1 MSLPPSEIPQG
12 AIRFNTDSQKLEFY
26 AQGEWWV
33 MSTDTPN
40 LGQGSDSTPGA
51 RGVYIEG
58 QAFPAGD
65 LSGIEY
71 INIATTGTR
80 EDFGSLSVTDGGGN
94 QPMSDKTRAVF
105 SGENPAG
112 PDIEYV
118 TISSTGNAT
127 DWGTNLNRSTYYGFG
142 ISNATRGVQAGSFN
156 GGDNT
161 GMDYVTIQSAG
172 TVTDFG
178 DLGTG
183 ASHGASVMSPTRG
196 VFCGGYYTG
205 PNQTNKM
212 QFVTTASTGGTQDFG
227 NLSAEAWNSAGACSA
242 TRGIIALGTT
252 PGVSSTAIEYI
263 TLSSTGNSTNFGEM
277 SNQAA
282 HTHHGGGCC
291 SPTRGVIMG
300 GYDGS
305 YKNYMSMI
313 NISTQGDAVD
323 WGTTLA
329 GGRINTVGCSN
340 AHGGL

>member
-1 MSLPPSEIPQG
+1 MSEIPRG
-12 AIRFNTDSQKLEFY
+12 AIRFNTDSNKLELWDGSQWAEF
-26 AQGEWWV
+26 QL
-33 MSTDTPN
+33 STPN

-58 QAFPAGD
+58 QAPSPTGD

-94 QPMSDKTRAVF
+94 QPMSDRTRAVF
-105 SGENPAG
+105 TGENPAG

-127 DWGTNLNRSTYYGFG
+127 DWGANLNRNAYYGFG
-142 ISNATRGVQAGSFN
+142 ISNSTRGVQAGTFN
-156 GGDNT
+156 TPDHT

-196 VFCGGYYTG
+196 IFMGGYIAPGGTR
-205 PNQTNKM
+205 TSKM
-212 QFVTTASTGGTQDFG
+212 QMVTTASTGGTQDFG
-227 NLSAEAWNSAGACSA
+227 NLSSTAWNNAGACSA
-242 TRGIIALGTT
+242 TRGICVLGST
-252 PGVSSTAIEYI
+252 PASSTAIEYI
-263 TLSSTGNSTNFGEM
+263 TMSTLGNSTNFGEL
-277 SNQAA
+277 SNQTA
-282 HTHHGGGCC
+282 HSHHGGGCC

-300 GYDGS
+300 GYDGA